1 MTEKQLHKLKKQPS
15 SEATADYSLQNKRRR
30 LLKGTMAIPVILTL
44 HSGAALARSSN
55 LVGAVTKKSDAA
67 KIDGNIICVRPGDFD
82 STADL
87 SGVPADIGE
96 TPYATYNSSLTKVKM
111 RDGQPVLDA
120 NNNEI
125 MVPDRKAQ
133 KADCL
138 SKPGIMVS
146 ATAWTSIAT
155 VTGVPNDTTI

>member
-1 MTEKQLHKLKKQPS
+1 MTEKQLHKTEKLPA
-15 SEATADYSLQNKRRR
+15 SEATANNSLQSKRRR
-30 LLKGTMAIPVILTL
+30 LLKGTMAIPVIMTL

-55 LVGAVTKKSDAA
+55 LVGAITNKKDAA

-87 SGVPADIGE
+87 TGDPADIGE
-96 TPYATYNSSLTKVKM
+96 TPYATYDSTLTRVKM

-120 NNNEI
+120 NNNPI
-125 MVPDRKAQ
+125 MVPDKKAQ
-133 KADCL
+133 KEACH

-155 VTGVPNDTTI
+155 VTGVPTDTTI

>member
-1 MTEKQLHKLKKQPS
+1 MTEKQLHKLEKQPS
-15 SEATADYSLQNKRRR
+15 SEATGDHSLKNNRRK
-30 LLKGTMAIPVILTL
+30 LLKGTIAIPVIMTL

-55 LVGAVTKKSDAA
+55 LVGAVTRKKDAA

-87 SGVPADIGE
+87 NGDPADIGE
-96 TPYATYNSSLTKVKM
+96 TPYATYNSSLTKVKK
-111 RDGQPVLDA
+111 RNGEDVLDA
-120 NNNEI
+120 NNNPI
-125 MVPDRKAQ
+125 MVPDKKAQ
-133 KADCL
+133 KEDCL